1 MMSYVLRGVFAAMSW
16 CVEEIKNNEIYDTPK
31 TPELA

>member
-1 MMSYVLRGVFAAMSW
+1 MMSYVLRGLFAAMSW
-16 CVEEIKNNEIYDTPK
+16 HVEEIKNNEIYDTPK